1 MKVNAEPMNT
11 NLWTNWF
18 KVGVFFIAVG
28 AVVAIYR
35 FIFGIGA
42 VTNLSDGSPWG
53 LWIAFDVVIGIALAA
68 GGFTTAALVYIFNK
82 GKYSPLVRPAV
93 LTAMLGYGLA
103 GFSIVLDVGRWWQVY
118 NPVLPGN
125 WQGNSAMF
133 EVAICV
139 MLYLTILI
147 IEFIP
152 VATERWKKN
161 DKGFLKTISV
171 FIEPLL
177 NKIILL
183 FIILG
188 VVVST
193 LHQSSLGSLMLLAK
207 YKLHPLWFTPWLPLM
222 FLISAIAVGFPVVVV
237 ESTISSRTFKTKPE
251 NHLLKGLLKFTPW
264 VLGLYLIL
272 RIWDVIYYGKISML
286 LSTMGLLYVVELS
299 LFAIIPLI
307 LLNLKSYKDNPGKM
321 MNISMFIIAGLML
334 NRLNTYLIAFK
345 TRPGWGAYFPSI
357 GEILISTMLI
367 SILFVGYKVLANYFP
382 VLTKE

>member
-1 MKVNAEPMNT
+1 MKVHAEPMNKK
-11 NLWTNWF
+11 LWTPWF
-18 KVGVFFIAVG
+18 KLGVFLIAVG

-42 VTNLSDGSPWG
+42 VSNLSDGSPWG

-103 GFSIVLDVGRWWQVY
+103 GTSIILDVGRWWQIY
-118 NPVLPGN
+118 NPILPEN

-133 EVAICV
+133 EVALCV
-139 MLYLTILI
+139 MIYLSILI
-147 IEFIP
+147 LEFIP
-152 VATERWKKN
+152 VLTEKWRKN
-161 DKGFLKTISV
+161 EKGFLKKISD
-171 FIEPLL
+171 FIEPIL
-177 NKIILL
+177 NKVIFL

-207 YKLHPLWFTPWLPLM
+207 YKLHALWFTPWLPLM

-237 ESTISSRTFKTKPE
+237 ESTISSRTFKLKPE
-251 NHLLKGLLKFTPW
+251 NHLFKGLMKFTPW
-264 VLGLYLIL
+264 VLGFYLIL
-272 RIWDVIYYGKISML
+272 RLWDIIYYGKISL
-286 LSTMGLLYVVELS
+286 LFSTMGILYIVELS

-321 MNISMFIIAGLML
+321 MNISMLIIAGLML

-345 TRPGWGAYFPSI
+345 TRPGWGAYFPSL
-357 GEILISTMLI
+357 GEILISAMLV
-367 SILFVGYKVLANYFP
+367 SILFVGFKVIANYFP
-382 VLTKE
+382 VLSKE

>member
-1 MKVNAEPMNT
+1 MKVNAEPMNK
-11 NLWTNWF
+11 NLWTKGF
-18 KVGVFFIAVG
+18 KFGVLIIAIG
-28 AVVAIYR
+28 AVIAIYR

-42 VTNLSDGSPWG
+42 VSNLSDGSPWG

-103 GFSIVLDVGRWWQVY
+103 GTSIVLDIGRWWQVY
-118 NPVLPGN
+118 NPLLPGN

-139 MLYLTILI
+139 MLYLSILV

-152 VATERWKKN
+152 VMAEKWKKN
-161 DKGFLKTISV
+161 EKGFLKKIAG

-177 NKIILL
+177 NKIIML

-207 YKLHPLWFTPWLPLM
+207 YKLHPLWFSPWLPLM
-222 FLISAIAVGFPVVVV
+222 FLISAIAVGFPVVVL
-237 ESTISSRTFKTKPE
+237 ESTLSARTFNRKPE
-251 NHLLKGLLKFTPW
+251 SNLFRGILKFTPW
-264 VLGLYLIL
+264 VLGFYLIL
-272 RIWDVIYYGKISML
+272 RLWDIIYYGKVSML
-286 LSTMGLLYVVELS
+286 FSKMGLLFIFELS
-299 LFAIIPLI
+299 LFAIIPII
-307 LLNLKSYKDNPGKM
+307 LLSLKSYKNNPAKLF
-321 MNISMFIIAGLML
+321 NISILIIAGLML
-334 NRLNTYLIAFK
+334 NRFNTYLIAFK

-357 GEILISTMLI
+357 GEIMISAMLI

-382 VLTKE
+382 VLEKE

>member
-1 MKVNAEPMNT
+1 MKVHAEPMNKK
-11 NLWTNWF
+11 LWTPWF
-18 KVGVFFIAVG
+18 KLGVFLIVIG

-35 FIFGIGA
+35 FVFGIGA
-42 VTNLSDGSPWG
+42 VSNLSDGSPWG

-93 LTAMLGYGLA
+93 LTAMLGYALA
-103 GFSIVLDVGRWWQVY
+103 GTSIVLDVGRWWQVY

-139 MLYLTILI
+139 MLYLSILI

-152 VATERWKKN
+152 TMIERWKKN
-161 DKGFLKTISV
+161 DKGFLKRISV

-207 YKLHPLWFTPWLPLM
+207 YKLHPLWFSPLLPLM

-237 ESTISSRTFKTKPE
+237 ESTISSRTFKIKSE
-251 NHLLKGLLKFTPW
+251 HHLFKGMLKFTPW
-264 VLGLYLIL
+264 VLGFYLIL
-272 RIWDVIYYGKISML
+272 RVWDIIYYGKLSL
-286 LSTMGLLYVVELS
+286 LFSTMGLLFIVELS
-299 LFAIIPLI
+299 LFAIIPII
-307 LLNLKSYKDNPGKM
+307 LLNLRSYKKNPGKM
-321 MNISMFIIAGLML
+321 MNISILIIAGLML
-334 NRLNTYLIAFK
+334 NRLNVYLIAFK
-345 TRPGWGAYFPSI
+345 TRPGWGAYFPSV
-357 GEILISTMLI
+357 GEILISAMLV
-367 SILFVGYKVLANYFP
+367 SILFVGYKILANYFP
-382 VLTKE
+382 VLSKD

>member
-1 MKVNAEPMNT
+1 MKVKAEPMNK
-11 NLWTNWF
+11 NLWTGGF
-18 KVGVFFIAVG
+18 KLGVFFIAIG
-28 AVVAIYR
+28 ALVAIYR

-42 VTNLSDGSPWG
+42 VSNMSDGSPWG

-93 LTAMLGYGLA
+93 LTALLGYGLA
-103 GFSIVLDVGRWWQVY
+103 GFSIILDIGRWWQVY
-118 NPVLPGN
+118 NPLLPGN

-139 MLYLTILI
+139 MLYLSILV

-152 VATERWKKN
+152 VMTERWKKN
-161 DKGFLKTISV
+161 EKGFLKKISTFV
-171 FIEPLL
+171 EPLL
-177 NKIILL
+177 NKVIML
-183 FIILG
+183 FILLG
-188 VVVST
+188 VVIST

-237 ESTISSRTFKTKPE
+237 ESTLSARAFGKKPE
-251 NHLLKGLLKFTPW
+251 SHLFKGILKFTPW
-264 VLGLYLIL
+264 VLGFYLIL
-272 RIWDVIYYGKISML
+272 RLWDIVYYGKLSML
-286 LSTMGLLYVVELS
+286 ASKMGLLYILELS
-299 LFAIIPLI
+299 LFAIIPII
-307 LLNLKSYKDNPGKM
+307 LLSLKSYKENPKKLL
-321 MNISMFIIAGLML
+321 NISILIIAGLML
-334 NRLNTYLIAFK
+334 NRFNTFLIAFK

-357 GEILISTMLI
+357 GELLISAMLV

-382 VLTKE
+382 VIAKE

>member
-1 MKVNAEPMNT
+1 MKVNAEPMNK
-11 NLWTNWF
+11 NLWTSWF

-28 AVVAIYR
+28 AIVVIYR

-42 VTNLSDGSPWG
+42 VSNLSDGSPWG

-103 GFSIVLDVGRWWQVY
+103 GFSIVLDVGRWWQIY
-118 NPVLPGN
+118 NPLLPGN

-139 MLYLTILI
+139 MLYLSILI

-152 VATERWKKN
+152 VMTERWKKN
-161 DKGFLKTISV
+161 DKGFLKKISV

-207 YKLHPLWFTPWLPLM
+207 YRLHPLWFTPWLPLM
-222 FLISAIAVGFPVVVV
+222 FLISAIAVGFPVVVA
-237 ESTISSRTFKTKPE
+237 ESTISSRTFRTKPE
-251 NHLLKGLLKFTPW
+251 NHLFKGLLKFTPW

-272 RIWDVIYYGKISML
+272 RLWDVVYYGKISL
-286 LSTMGLLYVVELS
+286 LFSTMGLLYIVELS

-307 LLNLKSYKDNPGKM
+307 LLNLKSYKNDPGKM
-321 MNISMFIIAGLML
+321 MNISMLIIAGLML

-345 TRPGWGAYFPSI
+345 TRPGYGAYFPSL
-357 GEILISTMLI
+357 GEILISAMLV
-367 SILFVGYKVLANYFP
+367 SILFVGFKVLANYFP

>member
-1 MKVNAEPMNT
+1 MKVHAEPMKQK
-11 NLWTNWF
+11 LWTPWF
-18 KVGVFFIAVG
+18 KLGVLLIVLGAAV
-28 AVVAIYR
+28 ALYR

-42 VTNLSDGSPWG
+42 VTNLSDGTPWG

-68 GGFTTAALVYIFNK
+68 GGFTTAALVYIFNR
-82 GKYSPLVRPAV
+82 GKYSPLVRPAL

-103 GFSIVLDVGRWWQVY
+103 GLSIVLDVGRWWQIY
-118 NPVLPGN
+118 NPILPEN

-133 EVAICV
+133 EVALCV
-139 MLYLTILI
+139 MIYLTILI

-152 VATERWKKN
+152 VLTERWRKN
-161 DKGFLKTISV
+161 EKGFLKKVSD
-171 FIEPLL
+171 FIEPVL
-177 NKIILL
+177 NKVLIL

-237 ESTISSRTFKTKPE
+237 ESNISARTFRLKPE
-251 NHLLKGLLKFTPW
+251 NHLFKGMLKFTPW
-264 VLGLYLIL
+264 VLGFYLIL
-272 RIWDVIYYGKISML
+272 RLWDLIYYGKIAML
-286 LSTMGLLYVVELS
+286 FSWMGLLYLVELS
-299 LFAIIPLI
+299 LFAIIPII
-307 LLNLKSYKDNPGKM
+307 LLNLKSYRENPGKM
-321 MNISMFIIAGLML
+321 LNVSVLIIAGLML

-345 TRPGWGAYFPSI
+345 TRPGWGAYFPSL
-357 GEILISTMLI
+357 GEILVSAMLV

>member
-1 MKVNAEPMNT
+1 MKINAEPMNT
-11 NLWTNWF
+11 KLWTKWF
-18 KVGVFFIAVG
+18 KIGVFFIAIG
-28 AVVAIYR
+28 AVISIYR

-42 VTNLSDGSPWG
+42 VTNLNDGSPWG
-53 LWIAFDVVIGIALAA
+53 LWIAFDVVVGIALAA

-93 LTAMLGYGLA
+93 LTAMLGYALA
-103 GFSIVLDVGRWWQVY
+103 GTSIILDVGRWWQVY

-139 MLYLTILI
+139 MLYLSILV

-152 VATERWKKN
+152 VMTERWKKN
-161 DKGFLKTISV
+161 NKGFLKKISV
-171 FIEPLL
+171 FIEPVL

-207 YKLHPLWFTPWLPLM
+207 YKLHPLWFSPWLPLM
-222 FLISAIAVGFPVVVV
+222 FLVSAIAVGFPVVVV
-237 ESTISSRTFKTKPE
+237 ESNISARTFKLKPE
-251 NHLLKGLLKFTPW
+251 NHLFKGLLKFTPW
-264 VLGLYLIL
+264 ALGFYLIL
-272 RIWDVIYYGKISML
+272 RLWDIIYYGKISMIFSL
-286 LSTMGLLYVVELS
+286 MGILNLVELS

-307 LLNLKSYKDNPGKM
+307 LLNLKSYKEKPGKM
-321 MNISMFIIAGLML
+321 LNISVLIIAGLIL

-345 TRPGWGAYFPSI
+345 TRPGWGAYFPSL
-357 GEILISTMLI
+357 GEILISAMLV
-367 SILFVGYKVLANYFP
+367 SVLFVGYKILANYFP
-382 VLTKE
+382 VLTKD